1 MTFDEFLLNGDT
13 NYTFLDNNDRE
24 KSVIKIKYNDN
35 IDFIYIP
42 SYGEFEYDSKLEFI
56 GMFEKN
62 TRILYGNSFYLKGSY
77 YENLYSS
84 LYECSISEIYDK
96 VVKEANVLLNSYIEK
111 NKTNLMNLSQ
121 NLFDK
126 YISFDENYN
135 SIKKSAIEDY
145 IYSNESK
152 IKFSVDS
159 YKYEYKTRD
168 IIMEYIQNSSD
179 TVKRVYDE
187 YINNTEKGE
196 SLRWYENNNPYY
208 NVTVK
213 DYIGVRLQE
222 QKLYD
227 NLRKE
232 LEKNPNNEYRKKHEI
247 IQSIKDLDASFVT
260 ITVKHNDKLCTFK
273 YPQNLLYKMDFY
285 EWHIPNLQTRGQ
297 VEDLYKDTSWNKDEI
312 FMKEIV
318 KIEYS
323 RKILYEDNKLLNKE
337 NNIQEIHDI
346 VEDMFD

>member
-1 MTFDEFLLNGDT
+1 MTFDEFLLSDDT
-13 NYTFLDNNDRE
+13 NYKFQNNNERE
-24 KSVIKIKYNDN
+24 KNIIKIKYNNN

-42 SYGEFEYDSKLEFI
+42 SYGDFEYGSKLEFI
-56 GMFEKN
+56 GMLEKN
-62 TRILYGNSFYLKGSY
+62 TRKLYGNSFYLKGSY
-77 YENLYSS
+77 YKNIYSS

-96 VVKEANVLLNSYIEK
+96 IINEANILLNSYIEK

-126 YISFDENYN
+126 YISFDENYK
-135 SIKKSAIEDY
+135 SIERSAIEDY
-145 IYSNESK
+145 IYDNESK

-159 YKYEYKTRD
+159 YKHEYETKD
-168 IIMEYIQNSSD
+168 IIMQYIQNATD

-187 YINNTEKGE
+187 YINNTEKSE
-196 SLRWYENNNPYY
+196 SLRWYKNNVPYY

-222 QKLYD
+222 QKLYN

-232 LEKNPNNEYRKKHEI
+232 LENNPNNEYKKKYDI
-247 IQSIKDLDASFVT
+247 IRSIKDLDAKFIT

-273 YPQNLLYKMDFY
+273 YPQHLLYKMDFY
-285 EWHIPNLQTRGQ
+285 EWHIPDLQIREQ
-297 VEDLYKDTSWNKDEI
+297 IQNLYKDISYNKDEI

-323 RKILYEDNKLLNKE
+323 RKVLYEDAKLLDKE
-337 NNIQEIHDI
+337 NNIQETHDI
-346 VEDMFD
+346 VDDMFD